1 MRVLLACAGGMSTS
15 MLMRKMEAYAAE
27 HGIDD
32 FHIDAVGIGKCKEV
46 WQNYDCILLGPQV
59 GYSKGQVTRYVEIPV
74 EVMAPVDYGRQNCE
88 AIFRQIEGMLG

>member
-32 FHIDAVGIGKCKEV
+32 FHIDAVGIAGKTTTASS
-46 WQNYDCILLGPQV
+46 WDRRWG
-59 GYSKGQVTRYVEIPV
+59 TAR
-74 EVMAPVDYGRQNCE
+74 AR
-88 AIFRQIEGMLG
+88 